1 MALTFANVDTR
12 VQDTIARQPPT
23 FNVRSIP
30 FIGKHFARKL
40 AEVGIFSTRD
50 MLRVFA
56 LRADP
61 GANMPNTPASRRQAA
76 SRLKNFLSSLV
87 EAPRA
92 ARCVGNYYDLPA
104 PAPANRTYLVR
115 DINPGAFWAV
125 ISLLAR
131 LWPDNANAGARRA
144 AILALTGG
152 AAQYLRKADIEALRA
167 SVMKPRAAGA
177 RSNAAAATCICRRN
191 AGSCGAALMGGAPL
205 CQWLNNGLG
214 AQGLPTWPA
223 ALARGVCVPY
233 PGLNVGSAEPFPGWT
248 KAVERAPYPPAG
260 QVAAAALMGAG
271 GAANARPALY
281 TRRGPNHQFRNF
293 V

>member
-1 MALTFANVDTR
+1 MALTFANVDAR
-12 VQDTIARQPPT
+12 VQDTIARQPPA

-61 GANMPNTPASRRQAA
+61 GANMPNTQASRRQAV

-92 ARCVGNYYDLPA
+92 ARCVGNYYDQPA

-125 ISLLAR
+125 VSLLSR

-144 AILALTGG
+144 AIIALTGG
-152 AAQYLRKADIEALRA
+152 AAQYMRKADIEALRT

-191 AGSCGAALMGGAPL
+191 EDSCGAALMGGARL
-205 CQWLNNGLG
+205 CQWLNHGLA
-214 AQGLPTWPA
+214 AQGLTTWPA
-223 ALARGVCVPY
+223 ALANGVCVPY
-233 PGLNVGSAEPFPGWT
+233 AGLNVGSAEPFPGWT
-248 KAVERAPYPPAG
+248 KAVERAPYPPVG
-260 QVAAAALMGAG
+260 QVAAAALMGSG

-281 TRRGPNHQFRNF
+281 TRRGANYQFRNF